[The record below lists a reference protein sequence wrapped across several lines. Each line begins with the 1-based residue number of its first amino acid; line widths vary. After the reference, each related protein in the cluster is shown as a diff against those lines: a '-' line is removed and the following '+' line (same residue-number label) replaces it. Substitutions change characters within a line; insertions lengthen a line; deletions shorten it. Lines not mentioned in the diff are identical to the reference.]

1 MYDLIVVGGGASG
14 MIAAGRAA
22 ERGLNVLLL
31 EKNRRL
37 GEKLRI
43 SGGGRCNITN
53 AEDNEHLLLSN
64 YGKSE
69 QSLYSLFTQFG
80 MIQTFEFF
88 ESRGLTL
95 KVEAKKRAFP
105 ITNDANDVAQVL
117 IDYIKKGKVEVRPTC
132 TVFDVQQE
140 NGAIAGLHTSDG
152 EFVGSNY
159 LFATGGVSHPETGS
173 TGDGLHWLEELG
185 HTVMK
190 PTPTIVPIAL
200 NEEWI
205 KTLQGVTLPNVR
217 MTFYV
222 DKIKDFRIDGDV
234 LCTHFGVSGPLIL
247 NSAFKVADALK
258 NGEVTALIDL
268 FPKQDHGTLERQ
280 IIGRFDLNKNKD
292 LRNVLRVIVPTG
304 THKGVVVLLAEHMN
318 IDVKVHSFSRESRKQ
333 LVQLL
338 KAMPVSI
345 YGLMGMDR
353 AVVADGGI
361 PLQEI
366 DMRTMRSKK
375 VPNLYVTGDLLHI
388 NRPSGGFSL
397 QLCWSSGWV
406 AGSSVRMRRVV

>member
-1 MYDLIVVGGGASG
+1 MKYDLVVVGGGASG
-14 MIAAGRAA
+14 MMAAGRAA
-22 ERGLNVLLL
+22 ELGLSVVLL

-53 AEDNEHLLLSN
+53 AEENERLLLSN

-80 MIQTFEFF
+80 MVHTFDFF
-88 ESRGLTL
+88 ESRGLKL

-105 ITNDANDVAQVL
+105 ATNDSNDVVDVL
-117 IDYIKKGKVEVRPTC
+117 ETYMKTGKVEVRPTC
-132 TVFDVQQE
+132 TVLEVMYKDRL
-140 NGAIAGLHTSDG
+140 ISGLRTTDG
-152 EFVGSNY
+152 EFVGTNY

-173 TGDGLHWLEELG
+173 TGDGLNWLEVLG
-185 HTVMK
+185 HSVAK
-190 PTPTIVPIAL
+190 PTPTIVPVAL
-200 NEEWI
+200 NEQWI
-205 KTLQGVTLPNVR
+205 KTLKGVTLPNVR
-217 MTFYV
+217 VTFYTDGV
-222 DKIKDFRIDGDV
+222 KDFRIDGDV

-247 NSAFKVADALK
+247 NNAHKIADSLS

-268 FPKQDHGTLERQ
+268 FPKIDHGLLERQ
-280 IIGRFDLNKNKD
+280 IIELFDTNKNKD
-292 LRNVLRVIVPTG
+292 LRNVLRAVVPTG
-304 THKGVVVLLAEHMN
+304 THKGVVLLLSEHMN
-318 IDVKVHSFSRESRKQ
+318 IDVKVHSFSKESRKQ

-338 KAMPVSI
+338 KAMPISVK
-345 YGLMGMDR
+345 GLMGMDR
-353 AVVADGGI
+353 AVVADGGV
-361 PLQEI
+361 PLNEI

-375 VPNLYVTGDLLHI
+375 VPNLFVTGDLLHI

-406 AGSSVRMRRVV
+406 AGTNSAL